1 MIVKETIIDVGKR
14 ATEMTVPAD
23 RNNKQTISKKC
34 VPFTYC
40 VTEINSTQLDNTK
53 DADGQ
58 C

>member
-1 MIVKETIIDVGKR
+1 
-14 ATEMTVPAD
+14 MTVPAD
-23 RNNKQTISKKC
+23 GNNNQKISKKC

-40 VTEINSTQLDNTK
+40 VTEINSTQLDNAK